1 MPRKARS
8 ENKNFYHFCLYLNDG
23 SRKYYYTAQ
32 QIADDLKC
40 SRSSVYRALT
50 TNNRLFEHGIVKK
63 EYLHHT
69 VVEHLIQK
77 ELELNRAGNSHQVLV
92 S

>member
-8 ENKNFYHFCLYLNDG
+8 ENKNFYHFCLYLDNG
-23 SRKYYYTAQ
+23 ARKYYFTAL
-32 QIADDLKC
+32 QIAQDLGC

-50 TNNRLFEHGIVKK
+50 TNNKLFEHGIIKK

-77 ELELNRAGNSHQVLV
+77 ELELKGVNNSSLV
-92 S
+92 VA

>member
-8 ENKNFYHFCLYLNDG
+8 ENKNFYHFCLYLNNGD
-23 SRKYYYTAQ
+23 RKFYFTAS
-32 QIADDLKC
+32 QIAQDLKC
-40 SRSSVYRALT
+40 SRSSVYRALA
-50 TNNRLFEHGIVKK
+50 TNNRLFEHGVIKK

-77 ELELNRAGNSHQVLV
+77 ELELKRPDNSRQVIV

>member
-1 MPRKARS
+1 MPRKPRS
-8 ENKNFYHFCLYLNDG
+8 ENKNFYHFCLYLNNG
-23 SRKYYYTAQ
+23 NRKYYFTGS
-32 QIADDLKC
+32 QIAEDLKC
-40 SRSSVYRALT
+40 SRSSVYRALA
-50 TNNRLFEHGIVKK
+50 TNNRLFEHGVIKK

-77 ELELNRAGNSHQVLV
+77 ELELNRENNLHQTIV